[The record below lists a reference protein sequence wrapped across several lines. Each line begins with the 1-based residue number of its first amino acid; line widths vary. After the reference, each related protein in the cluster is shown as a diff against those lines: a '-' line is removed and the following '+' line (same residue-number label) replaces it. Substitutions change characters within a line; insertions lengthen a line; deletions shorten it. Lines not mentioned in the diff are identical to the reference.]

1 MPSWGPNFVNK
12 LIFTAILILKIL
24 FLTHSISKRIKVVG
38 KVRASVQAKLYE
50 IIINLKLAKYTLY

>member
-1 MPSWGPNFVNK
+1 MLIASWK
-12 LIFTAILILKIL
+12 ITLIFTAILILKIL

-50 IIINLKLAKYTLY
+50 I